1 MLPQVQ
7 GISLDET
14 WPWPQSWD
22 ITQQTPRGYLEK
34 NSYGWYETWP
44 HLVCVILSAGK
55 LFDPYYIFM
64 LNMINLTG
72 KTCDTKQLNG
82 EHNLSTLKKQSNT
95 HPKTTCIFQH
105 KHDITLESLENQIRY
120 PSCARKKV
128 PHTKAPGP
136 QGVRTTPDC
145 HRTNSPHALV

>member
-14 WPWPQSWD
+14 WPWPRSWD

-44 HLVCVILSAGK
+44 HLVCVILSAGN

-72 KTCDTKQLNG
+72 KTCDTKQLNW
-82 EHNLSTLKKQSNT
+82 EHNLSTLKKPIKHSPQNNLHLSTQTWYNIRIIRKPNT
-95 HPKTTCIFQH
+95 VPKLRT
-105 KHDITLESLENQIRY
+105 KEG
-120 PSCARKKV
+120 A
-128 PHTKAPGP
+128 PHEGPRAPGC
-136 QGVRTTPDC
+136 PD
-145 HRTNSPHALV
+145 HPRLSSDK